1 MLRAIEY
8 VSAAVLAVD
17 VLVVF
22 VSVVCR
28 YFLHDPLDW
37 TGGRECADDRAGV
50 FGAATV
56 LGRSQHVG
64 IDLFRGAF
72 PARWQGALVQIGHWI
87 VAAVSLNLLVSSCQ
101 LLADS
106 YDQLTPGGLPGW
118 INVYPMMFG
127 ALFMTV
133 FALANALDAPRRR

>member
-37 TGGRECADDRAGV
+37 TEEVASALMIVLCV

-56 LGRSQHVG
+56 LGAASTSASTCFAARSPRAGRAHSCRSATG
-64 IDLFRGAF
+64 
-72 PARWQGALVQIGHWI
+72 
-87 VAAVSLNLLVSSCQ
+87 SSRP
-101 LLADS
+101 S
-106 YDQLTPGGLPGW
+106 
-118 INVYPMMFG
+118 
-127 ALFMTV
+127 
-133 FALANALDAPRRR
+133 R

>member
-1 MLRAIEY
+1 METCSVSGAAAAPGAGRPARRVARMLDVMLRAIEY

-37 TGGRECADDRAGV
+37 TEEVASALMIV
-50 FGAATV
+50 LVFFGAATV

-64 IDLFRGAF
+64 IDLFRGWF

-106 YDQLTPGGLPGW
+106 YDQLTPGG
-118 INVYPMMFG
+118 
-127 ALFMTV
+127 
-133 FALANALDAPRRR
+133 